1 MTTVS
6 FPLKINLILVS
17 RDFNYRAMLKQS
29 RSIWIHFSHYPPLS
43 LSLLSTNLAH
53 GSAASLI
60 SGGSSLYGS
69 AEERQANEVRR
80 LKRELGDAREQVNS
94 LSNQLSLHV
103 SKRKLIY

>member
-1 MTTVS
+1 MND
-6 FPLKINLILVS
+6 FYLV
-17 RDFNYRAMLKQS
+17 
-29 RSIWIHFSHYPPLS
+29 FS
-43 LSLLSTNLAH
+43 AH

-103 SKRKLIY
+103 STLRFKKFIQIQSRVFLSMYVPMPRLKNFSRWSI